1 MPNNLYILFGKR
13 TFDLVFSLVGFICLL
28 PVFLIITLSIKIFD
42 KGPVFYIQKR
52 VGVNFQLF
60 NFYKFRTMIDSAENK
75 GPLVTGSND
84 PRITIIGGFLRK
96 YKLDEL
102 PQLVNVIKGDIS
114 IVGPRPEVEKYVSL
128 FKNEYQDILQ
138 IKPGITDFAALHYR
152 NEEAILA
159 KYEDSYKEYIEQI
172 LPEKIKLY
180 YKYINSMSLITDIE
194 IIVTTIGSIF

>member
-13 TFDLVFSLVGFICLL
+13 TFDLVISLVGFICLL
-28 PVFLIITLSIKIFD
+28 PVFLFIAFSIKIID
-42 KGPVFYIQKR
+42 RGRIFYIQKR
-52 VGVNFQLF
+52 MGVNFQPF
-60 NFYKFRTMIDSAENK
+60 NFYKFRTMIDDADK
-75 GPLVTGSND
+75 VGPLITGSND

-114 IVGPRPEVEKYVSL
+114 MVGPRPEVEKYVSL

-152 NEEAILA
+152 NEEAIMA
-159 KYEDSYKEYIEQI
+159 KYEDPHKVYIEQI

-180 YKYINSMSLITDIE
+180 YKYINSMSLITDIK
-194 IIVTTIGSIF
+194 IIFATIGSIF

>member
-28 PVFLIITLSIKIFD
+28 PVFLFIAFSIKIID
-42 KGPVFYIQKR
+42 RGRIFYIQKR
-52 VGVNFQLF
+52 MGVNFQPF
-60 NFYKFRTMIDSAENK
+60 NFYKFRTMIDDADK
-75 GPLVTGSND
+75 VGPLITGSND

-114 IVGPRPEVEKYVSL
+114 MVGPRPEVEKYVSL

-152 NEEAILA
+152 NEEAIMA
-159 KYEDSYKEYIEQI
+159 KYEDPHKVYIEQI

-180 YKYINSMSLITDIE
+180 YKYINSMSLITDIK
-194 IIVTTIGSIF
+194 IIFATIGSIF